1 MQFVAIVLM
10 VLLTLKL
17 LMMPQRVSLNASMN
31 KSRWLMAAGVALLG
45 IQFLLQ
51 YTLQLRMMGVA
62 QAVMLNLM
70 FFVPVS
76 WLLSLSLLYLQRL
89 ARMSLLDKWLG
100 LFTCVVIDVML
111 VIAVWMDG
119 RPWLENTQTLWWA
132 EIVASGFYLCMQL
145 YYTRQQLVNL
155 RNMRLALVNYYD
167 KEMDGLL
174 RWMRLSIMI
183 LAIIALMVPFL
194 IFGSGAW
201 LAAIALMFFG
211 FIFHL
216 VDSFT
221 YYVLSSAPQKVQE
234 AEENEER
241 EEREER
247 EESEECTD
255 EKTES
260 RSWEHVEQAV
270 EQWKEQGGHLQNGLK
285 LPNAAESIGVPQYLL
300 SAWLRQ
306 NDLKYSEWITN
317 LRIEEAKV
325 MLKTHPTW
333 NNEAIAQHCGFN
345 DRSYFQTVFKR
356 KTGMTPAE
364 FVQS

>member
-1 MQFVAIVLM
+1 MKQVQFAAIVLM

-31 KSRWLMAAGVALLG
+31 KSRWLMTVGVALLG

-51 YTLQLRMMGVA
+51 YLLQLRSMGIA
-62 QAVMLNLM
+62 QAVMLNLA

-76 WLLSLSLLYLQRL
+76 WLFSLSLLYLQRL
-89 ARMSLLDKWLG
+89 ERPSLFDKWLG
-100 LFTCVVIDVML
+100 LFTSLVIDAL
-111 VIAVWMDG
+111 LATAVWLD
-119 RPWLENTQTLWWA
+119 RQPLSEEVQTLWWA
-132 EIVASGFYLCMQL
+132 EIIASGCYLCMQL

-155 RNMRLALVNYYD
+155 RSMRRALVNYYD

-174 RWMRLSIMI
+174 RWMRMSI
-183 LAIIALMVPFL
+183 IIMAVFAVMVPFL
-194 IFGSGAW
+194 IFSSGAW
-201 LAAIALMFFG
+201 LAAIALLFFG
-211 FIFHL
+211 FIFYL
-216 VDSFT
+216 VDSFS
-221 YYVLSSAPQKVQE
+221 YYVLSSAPKKVQE
-234 AEENEER
+234 AEENEEN
-241 EEREER
+241 EERTAVRAEFPSLARVER
-247 EESEECTD
+247 
-255 EKTES
+255 
-260 RSWEHVEQAV
+260 AV
-270 EQWKEQGGHLQNGLK
+270 EQWKQQGGHLQNGLK
-285 LPNAAESIGVPQYLL
+285 LPNAAENIGIPQYLL

-306 NDLKYSEWITN
+306 NNLKYSEWMMN